1 MSLAAAATA
10 TAATAATAA
19 VATKPVALI
28 KQLVQGNVFYIE
40 SATGRVFTFHPTT
53 PTHIG
58 ALALLGD
65 NEKHLISKM
74 NGCLSHARVEY
85 LPDVKEIM
93 VRLRAAAATVS

>member
-1 MSLAAAATA
+1 MSLATVATVA
-10 TAATAATAA
+10 T
-19 VATKPVALI
+19 VATKPVTLI

-58 ALALLGD
+58 ALVLLGD
-65 NEKHLISKM
+65 DEKHLISKM
-74 NGCLSHARVEY
+74 NGCLSHVRVEY

-93 VRLRAAAATVS
+93 ARLRGNTETTALAISA

>member
-1 MSLAAAATA
+1 MSSSVT
-10 TAATAATAA
+10 
-19 VATKPVALI
+19 LI

-58 ALALLGD
+58 ELELLGD
-65 NEKHLISKM
+65 DEKHLISKM
-74 NGCLSHARVEY
+74 NGCLSHARVRY

-93 VRLRAAAATVS
+93 ARLRAEHSAAIIA